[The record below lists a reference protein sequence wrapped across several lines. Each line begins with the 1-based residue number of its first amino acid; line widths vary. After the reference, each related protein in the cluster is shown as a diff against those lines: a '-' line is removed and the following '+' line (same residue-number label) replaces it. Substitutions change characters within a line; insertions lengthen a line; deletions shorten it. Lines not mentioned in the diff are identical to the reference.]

1 MVLGRP
7 DMALFK
13 FVKNIISKR
22 PIDIY
27 NYGKHLRD
35 FSYIDDVVNSLKLL
49 KNKFPRKK
57 INFDSDNP
65 SESLTTFQLLNI
77 GNETKV
83 KLMDYIKEI
92 EKNLGIVSKKK
103 FYKLQLGD
111 IPESYSKMTKTRKVI
126 NYKFKVDYKKG
137 IKKFIEWFIK
147 YYKV

>member
-1 MVLGRP
+1 M
-7 DMALFK
+7 F
-13 FVKNIISKR
+13 KR

-49 KNKFPRKK
+49 KNKPKK

-65 SESLTTFQLLNI
+65 SEGLTTFQLLNI

-92 EKNLGIVSKKK
+92 EKNLGIVSKKI
-103 FYKLQLGD
+103 L
-111 IPESYSKMTKTRKVI
+111 
-126 NYKFKVDYKKG
+126 
-137 IKKFIEWFIK
+137 
-147 YYKV
+147 